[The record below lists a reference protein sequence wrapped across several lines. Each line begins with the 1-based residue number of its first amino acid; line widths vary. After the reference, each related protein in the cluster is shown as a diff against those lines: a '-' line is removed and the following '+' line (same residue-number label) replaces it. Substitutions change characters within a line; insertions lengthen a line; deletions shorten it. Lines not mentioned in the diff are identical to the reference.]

1 QGLEAFSPLRAEIS
15 ERGFDIVVVR
25 ELTGGIYFG
34 QPKGREGEGAN
45 KKASDTE
52 VYHRFEIERIAKIA
66 FESARLRSKKVC
78 SIDKANVLQSSILW
92 REVVDEIA
100 KGYPD

>member
-1 QGLEAFSPLRAEIS
+1 M
-15 ERGFDIVVVR
+15 VVR

-45 KKASDTE
+45 EKAFDTE

-66 FESARLRSKKVC
+66 FESARLRDKK
-78 SIDKANVLQSSILW
+78 SAPLIKRTFYKVLSCG
-92 REVVDEIA
+92 A
-100 KGYPD
+100 K